1 MFVCMGKPVP
11 DYMGGDLTRKVM
23 PIGVVMDE
31 RICTGYE
38 YAAVLQRFQ
47 GLPPDLSQLETPFDG
62 SRLQKEEEKTPA
74 GVS

>member
-1 MFVCMGKPVP
+1 
-11 DYMGGDLTRKVM
+11 M

-38 YAAVLQRFQ
+38 YAAFYSDFKGYLR
-47 GLPPDLSQLETPFDG
+47 DLSQLETPFDG
-62 SRLQKEEEKTPA
+62 SRPQKEEEKTPV